1 MSLPSD
7 QGVCRLLNY
16 LITQYEARGVPIVDV
31 AELKRSCSL
40 ADAEFQQIVD
50 LFHPVRAFQLLGS
63 DRLQF
68 DPIVLKYRA
77 RLPIC
82 SLNDAFFF
90 FRQSMTLASFK
101 ARVQA
106 LLDTVSDEFP
116 EGRVTQ
122 EAKDAMGADLHAL
135 VADVDDSGRPLPY
148 PTIAL
153 TPTIVLKA
161 ILEFGG
167 RVDDGRLVESVALP
181 WFDIMKIIKVDPNAI
196 YSITPYIWEEIIAGA
211 YTRAGFDEVVLT
223 PRSGDKG
230 RDVVA
235 TKHGIGSI
243 RIFDQV
249 KAYKP
254 GHLVTAE
261 EVRAMVGVITA
272 AGNVS
277 KGVVTT
283 TSNFAPRILQVD
295 YVRALVPYRLELKG
309 RDELL
314 SWLGQLSRGSPD
326 RATD

>member
-16 LITQYEARGVPIVDV
+16 LMTQYEERGVPIVDV

-40 ADAEFQQIVD
+40 ADAEFQQIVNH
-50 LFHPVRAFQLLGS
+50 FHPVRAFQLLGS

-68 DPIVLKYRA
+68 DPIVLNYKA
-77 RLPIC
+77 RFPLC
-82 SLNDAFFF
+82 SLNDAFCF
-90 FRQSMTLASFK
+90 FRQSMTLASIK
-101 ARVQA
+101 ARAQA

-116 EGRVTQ
+116 QGRVTQ
-122 EAKDAMGADLHAL
+122 EAKDALLADIDVL
-135 VADVDDSGRPLPY
+135 VADIDDSVPY

-167 RVDDGRLVESVALP
+167 RVDDGRLIESVALP
-181 WFDIMKIIKVDPNAI
+181 WFDIMKMIKVDPDAI
-196 YSITPYIWEEIIAGA
+196 YSIDPYIWEEIIAGA

-314 SWLGQLSRGSPD
+314 SWLDQPSRGSPD